1 MNSFLKICQTFLPI
15 NTAIATLMVP
25 GFIRLRFS
33 ANLITVLSLLS
44 GLLGGWF
51 LAQGTFKWGVLGSIG
66 FLLANILDECDG
78 KVARQTNTCSWLGA
92 FLDTITDCIVHAA
105 FFIGLGVGVA
115 VRFPHGYWLLLGAI
129 AAAGGILSFVLDVGG
144 ITPWQAPGPE
154 KEAREDRLAWIT
166 EWLRIDFSLIVL
178 ISVALNHMAW
188 ILWAGALGVFL
199 FWIPSTFMIAI
210 KARNS

>member
-1 MNSFLKICQTFLPI
+1 MNSFFSTCQTFLPI
-15 NTAIATLMVP
+15 NSAIARIMVP
-25 GFIRLRFS
+25 GFIRMRFS

-44 GLLGGWF
+44 GILGGWF
-51 LAQGTFKWGVLGSIG
+51 LAQGTFHWVILGAIG

-78 KVARQTNTCSWLGA
+78 KVARQTNTCSRLGA

-105 FFIGLGVGVA
+105 LFIGLGVGLA
-115 VRFPHGYWLLLGAI
+115 AQFPHGHWLLLGAI
-129 AAAGGILSFVLDVGG
+129 AAGGGILSFVLDVGG

-154 KEAREDRLAWIT
+154 KDAREDKWAWVT
-166 EWLRIDFSLIVL
+166 EWLRIDFSLIVV
-178 ISVALNHMAW
+178 ISAALNHMSW

-210 KARNS
+210 KARKS